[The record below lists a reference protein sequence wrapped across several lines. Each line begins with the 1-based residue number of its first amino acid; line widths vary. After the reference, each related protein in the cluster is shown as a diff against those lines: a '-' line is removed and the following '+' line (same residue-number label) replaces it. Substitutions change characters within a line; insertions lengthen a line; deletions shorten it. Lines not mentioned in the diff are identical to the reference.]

1 MINPQLASLIESL
14 WVIVRT
20 LRDAQPFWWRSGL
33 PRCQNVTEEKEAET
47 EIETETAETVM
58 ETNVETE
65 MESSLKL
72 NVSDDHVEQGKD
84 FEDDEEEVVDIM
96 HMQDNV
102 NYNISNPK
110 PGPLKMN
117 QDEDSDATTLGDEHK
132 HEHENENENK
142 NVNDNDSLS
151 SIDTNTPILKRKR
164 RKRGTGSSSDFV
176 AKLRRTSSSNE
187 NTNSDSKPSA
197 SVPAPAPEFVHVQ
210 QKCAPSKFLSK
221 TMLTNES
228 SADEESIAT
237 QVYSNINSQ
246 NTCTY
251 GGNRNNG
258 NGNGNSNGYVACLDD
273 SPENHG
279 FLSGNQTPQDVHS
292 INSRS
297 SVEQNMNMDMNI
309 SCAIPEES
317 FRLSPIAMAAENSQE
332 SRRKNIE
339 VGFLKNISE
348 EVEMELDMSGMG
360 GTTEEVMDVSPMPQ
374 PKSGPRNN
382 SRDEDEDACKIQ
394 VEEVHPNSKNK
405 GEISDGKDNGV
416 EEIATSAT
424 ITTTTKAINTPL
436 REQKASSRNRLSSS
450 TKLDLNLNLND
461 SKPKPTILTSQQI
474 TTAVE
479 AEKQD
484 AVATS
489 ISLKSGPDLVSVERQ
504 PPIPRVFLISP
515 SQSLVTSDQRTLRKL
530 TKNDRFAI
538 LRPGSQRDSK
548 DADLDFNFNFDS
560 EEDAKSYMRALFAM
574 DSTSHYPVEY
584 SYAICS
590 NAEYQTFEGYIMP
603 RNFRY
608 ILAVASGLSI
618 IDFSYLRKATSAS
631 FGIHDSRKY
640 LYAPGTMKVEDIS
653 SVSGGDGAGAR
664 NVNRR
669 KRSRARGTE
678 EKEET
683 FKIAGDVESMELMG
697 PLRSREAMMKRLKS
711 SENVRELELSDNTMK
726 VECTNNGLLEDFE
739 VLLHGEFD
747 AEPAPSGPAD
757 NDSRTSQKRKGGS
770 RPKGDK
776 SKNIVQDASDDV
788 YSKGRVSLL
797 LRLCGATVT
806 DLCSYKNLST
816 GTCTN
821 SNSSKK
827 VVILTRCQ
835 ADKKTQKQF
844 CSILKSNGVP
854 IGKSKEISSVCCK
867 WLQDSIAEFK
877 VKPIDNDS

>member
-33 PRCQNVTEEKEAET
+33 PSCQNVTEEKEAET
-47 EIETETAETVM
+47 EI
-58 ETNVETE
+58 ETE

-117 QDEDSDATTLGDEHK
+117 QDEDSDATTLGDEHE
-132 HEHENENENK
+132 HEHENENESK

-164 RKRGTGSSSDFV
+164 RKRGTGSSSDFI

-187 NTNSDSKPSA
+187 NTNSDSKPTA
-197 SVPAPAPEFVHVQ
+197 SVPAPEFVHVQ

-258 NGNGNSNGYVACLDD
+258 NGSGNGNGNSNGYVACLDD

-279 FLSGNQTPQDVHS
+279 FLSGNQTPQDIHS

-297 SVEQNMNMDMNI
+297 SVEKNMNMDMNI

-332 SRRKNIE
+332 SRRRNIE

-360 GTTEEVMDVSPMPQ
+360 GTTEEVMDVSPMLQ

-382 SRDEDEDACKIQ
+382 SRDEDACKIQ
-394 VEEVHPNSKNK
+394 IEEVHPNSKKK

-416 EEIATSAT
+416 EEIVTSATTT

-450 TKLDLNLNLND
+450 TKLDLNLNLNA

-548 DADLDFNFNFDS
+548 YADLDFNFNFDS

-653 SVSGGDGAGAR
+653 SGGGGVGAGAR

-683 FKIAGDVESMELMG
+683 YKIAGDVESMELMG
-697 PLRSREAMMKRLKS
+697 PLRSREAMIKRLKS
-711 SENVRELELSDNTMK
+711 SENVCEFELSDNTMK
-726 VECTNNGLLEDFE
+726 VERTNNGLLEDFE

-747 AEPAPSGPAD
+747 AEPASTGPAD
-757 NDSRTSQKRKGGS
+757 NDSRKSQKRKGGS

-797 LRLCGATVT
+797 LRLCGATVI
-806 DLCSYKNLST
+806 DLTSYKNLST

-827 VVILTRCQ
+827 VVILTRCK

-867 WLQDSIAEFK
+867 WLLDSIAEFK